1 MRIKKMVSTLLMG
14 CVLGLGMANVSFAKS
29 KEPAKSSKVQKAQ
42 SSKTATRKV
51 ASSKNT
57 STRVVSRNNGNK
69 RVKSVIGGAVLAGG
83 VGAVAASIHKPLK
96 SRGSSLIYSLM
107 DLNTGEY
114 LEANNTKSVHSLASL
129 TKLMTAYVFM
139 HNHPNWKSCQITITD
154 EDRDELKNTRTR
166 VARNQPH
173 SCEDVLQAVL
183 VMSDNWAASS
193 LSRNVP
199 GLSENEFI
207 RLMNRQ
213 ARMWGMKD
221 TIFADPA
228 GVNPH
233 NKSTAQDLN
242 ILISQINQDG
252 NMKEISTM
260 KDVVIRGTNGQMKTF
275 HNTNMLVRENFFGS
289 SLSKTG
295 YINESGYNLVFVPQF
310 CAEGRHLALVIMGA
324 SSSMNRASFA
334 RNLLNKYNCV

>member
-14 CVLGLGMANVSFAKS
+14 CVLSFGLTNVSIAKT
-29 KEPAKSSKVQKAQ
+29 PAKSSKVQKAK
-42 SSKTATRKV
+42 SSESPTRKV
-51 ASSKNT
+51 SSVRN
-57 STRVVSRNNGNK
+57 VSRNSGKASERRK
-69 RVKSVIGGAVLAGG
+69 RVKSVLGGAVLAGG
-83 VGAVAASIHKPLK
+83 VGAVAASIHKPK
-96 SRGSSLIYSLM
+96 SSSLIYSLM

-139 HNHPNWKSCQITITD
+139 HSHPDWKNCEITITD
-154 EDRDELKNTRTR
+154 EDKDELKNTKTR

-183 VMSDNWAASS
+183 VMSDNWAAAS

-199 GLSENEFI
+199 GLSEGEFI
-207 RLMNRQ
+207 RRMNKQ

-221 TIFADPA
+221 TVFADPA
-228 GVNPH
+228 GVNPY

-242 ILISQINQDG
+242 ILISQINQEG

-260 KDVVIRGTNGQMKTF
+260 KDVVIRGVNGQMKTF
-275 HNTNMLVRENFFGS
+275 HNTNMLVRESFFGS

-334 RNLLNKYNCV
+334 RNILNKYNCV